1 MEIRVGKIITNV
13 PAEKTGPPNSHRLTN
28 KTKVF
33 RVRVHPILLRTNT
46 GLHSSLGYMAL
57 LTFIEILRLILR

>member
-1 MEIRVGKIITNV
+1 MEGRVGKIITNV
-13 PAEKTGPPNSHRLTN
+13 PAEKTGPPNSHTLTN

-33 RVRVHPILLRTNT
+33 RVRVHPVLLRTNT